1 MIARKLHFPI
11 CIIWMFFFFISCEN
25 QKDKN
30 LENKVYDALI
40 EKAEDYSTNQ
50 KYDSAFY
57 YYFKAKEACTNNE
70 KDRIAY
76 ALFNL
81 ADIQQKH
88 CDYAESEATAT
99 SIIALDPNYKY
110 IYSTYNLLG
119 LGYLEQYNY
128 QSAIKYFNL
137 ASKTALNQADKLVYN
152 NNIAYTLLESK
163 KYHQAKQLLT
173 KTLQNK
179 LLITDKFNYARVLDN
194 LGFTYFKMN
203 NTKALDYLKQ
213 SFKIRDSLKNDY
225 ELIASYV
232 HLSKYYQNYNQ
243 SLAKDYAT
251 KAYQA
256 ATKANSPD
264 DRLEALK
271 LLITNANANEIK
283 NLSLEQIQ
291 ISDSINLVRQTAK
304 TQFAKIKYDAS
315 LALKESENQ
324 KTQKQLYLSLA
335 VFIAVLS
342 LVLFIAIRSRN
353 KRKLQIISYETET
366 RIAKKLHDELAN
378 DVFNTMTF
386 ADTQNL
392 NDPDKKEL
400 LIENLD
406 KIYTQ
411 ARNISRENNQIDTG
425 ANFEQILK
433 EMLSGYSNAQVNII
447 INKINTIEW
456 LKLQKEAKIALY
468 RTLQELMVN
477 MKKHSQCSLVL
488 IGFENLKNT
497 IEITY
502 SDNGIGCVDMLNLKK
517 GLQNAENRIFTI
529 KGSIIFESE
538 NNKGFKA
545 KITIPK

>member
-1 MIARKLHFPI
+1 MIAKKLHFPI
-11 CIIWMFFFFISCEN
+11 CIIWILSFLVSCQN
-25 QKDKN
+25 QNDKKI
-30 LENKVYDALI
+30 ENKVYDALI
-40 EKAEDYSTNQ
+40 EKASNYNTNQ

-57 YYFKAKEACTNNE
+57 YYYKAKEACSTNE

-81 ADIQQKH
+81 AGIQQKH
-88 CDYAESEATAT
+88 GDFAESEATAT
-99 SIIALDPNYKY
+99 KIIALNPSKSY
-110 IYSTYNLLG
+110 IYCTYNLLG

-128 QSAIKYFNL
+128 QSAINYFNL
-137 ASKTALNQADKLVYN
+137 ASKTTVNQSEKLVYN
-152 NNIAYTLLESK
+152 NNIGYALLESK
-163 KYHQAKQLLT
+163 KYTQAQQLLT
-173 KTLQNK
+173 KTIQNK
-179 LLITDKFNYARVLDN
+179 LLITDKSNYARVLDN

-203 NTKALDYLKQ
+203 NPKAIDYLKQ

-225 ELIASYV
+225 ELIASFV
-232 HLSKYYQNYNQ
+232 HLSEYYQKSNQ
-243 SLAKDYAT
+243 ALAREYAT

-256 ATKANSPD
+256 ATRSNSPD

-271 LLITNANANEIK
+271 LLITNSDTNEIK
-283 NLSLEQIQ
+283 SLALKQIH
-291 ISDSINLVRQTAK
+291 ISDSITIVRQTAK

-335 VFIAVLS
+335 VFITSLS

-353 KRKLQIISYETET
+353 KRKLQIIGYETET

-392 NDPDKKEL
+392 TDPIKKEL
-400 LIENLD
+400 LLENLD

-411 ARNISRENNQIDTG
+411 ARNISKENNQIDTDE
-425 ANFEQILK
+425 NFEQILK
-433 EMLSGYSNAQVNII
+433 EMLSGYSSSQVNVI

-456 LKLQKEAKIALY
+456 LKLKKESKIAMY

-497 IEITY
+497 IEINY
-502 SDNGIGCVDMLNLKK
+502 SDNGIGCADVLKFKK
-517 GLQNAENRIFTI
+517 GLQNAENRIFTL

-538 NNKGFKA
+538 PNKGFKA
-545 KITIPK
+545 KVIIQK